1 MTLTA
6 TDFAHQSPVPGTA
19 AGNGPTLEQTYWGYV
34 LREPEARGIVRV
46 LGAAVSRFAGTLM
59 LLIAIGLLILPHGA
73 DGTGIAEMRLGVMA
87 VVTAIGLLLFFFG
100 RQEPHPEF
108 HVDTNHGEIRVGR
121 RDWRGT
127 VHVSARLRFLD
138 VASVY
143 LLRSKDRR
151 QPTRLFL
158 RLKGSDG
165 AIEVASGDEEA
176 LEALRLRLNHDLI
189 RDPRQPAAV
198 VAPAPGGPIGIAA

>member
-6 TDFAHQSPVPGTA
+6 TDFANQYPVPGTA
-19 AGNGPTLEQTYWGYV
+19 AGTGPILEQTYWGYV
-34 LREPEARGIVRV
+34 LREPEVQGVLRV

-59 LLIAIGLLILPHGA
+59 LLIAIGLLTLPHGA
-73 DGTGIAEMRLGVMA
+73 AGVGIAEMRLGVMA

-121 RDWRGT
+121 RDWRGRI
-127 VHVSARLRFLD
+127 HISARLRFVD
-138 VASVY
+138 IASVY
-143 LLRSKDRR
+143 LLRSKDHR
-151 QPTRLFL
+151 QPARLFL

-165 AIEVASGDEEA
+165 AIEVASGAEES

-189 RDPRQPAAV
+189 RDPRQPGAV
-198 VAPAPGGPIGIAA
+198 VALPRKSIGIAA